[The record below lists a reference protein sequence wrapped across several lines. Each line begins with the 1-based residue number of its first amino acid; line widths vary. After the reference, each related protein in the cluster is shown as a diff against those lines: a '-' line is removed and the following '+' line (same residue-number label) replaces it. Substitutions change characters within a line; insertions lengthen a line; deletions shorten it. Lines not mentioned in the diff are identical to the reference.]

1 MAEKNTSWGAVADW
15 YDELL
20 EDSADSFQKNVIMPN
35 LIRLVGPKKGMTIL
49 DVACGQGYF
58 SRAFAENGASVIG
71 CDISSELIDKAK
83 EKSSTIKVRAATIG
97 IPAQGKSVIKMAE
110 KKTAIIPFGSP
121 QFHVAP
127 SDKLSFI
134 SDSSADVSVIV
145 LALQNIENL
154 SGTLSECSRVLKSDG
169 RLFIVLNHP
178 AFRIPQSSSWQ
189 WDEKT
194 AKQFRRVDSYM
205 SDKTLEIDMTP
216 GEKDPSKKKSTIS
229 FHRPLQS
236 YFKALNKSGF
246 AITRFEEWIS
256 HKKSQKGPRATEE
269 DRMRKEIPMFVC
281 LEALK
286 R

>member
-58 SRAFAENGASVIG
+58 TRAFAENGATVVG
-71 CDISSELIDKAK
+71 CDISAELIEIAK
-83 EKSSTIKVRAATIG
+83 KKSTKKSAAIKGQEAMI
-97 IPAQGKSVIKMAE
+97 KSQ
-110 KKTAIIPFGSP
+110 TQTTPFVD
-121 QFHVAP
+121 FHVAA
-127 SDKLSFI
+127 SDKLSFMG
-134 SDSSADVSVIV
+134 DSSADAAIIV

-154 SGTLSECSRVLKSDG
+154 HGTLSECARVLKSGG

-189 WDEKT
+189 WDEKS
-194 AKQFRRVDSYM
+194 AKQFRRINSYM
-205 SDKTLEIDMTP
+205 SDKILKIDMTP
-216 GEKDPSKKKSTIS
+216 GEANLAKKRFTVS
-229 FHRPLQS
+229 FHRPFQS
-236 YFKALNKSGF
+236 YFKALSKVGLSV
-246 AITRFEEWIS
+246 TRLEEWIS

-269 DRMRKEIPMFVC
+269 DRIRKEIPMFVC
-281 LEALK
+281 LEARKLLD
-286 R
+286 